1 MEAGAVCPAV
11 AKGLGAGAV
20 LNMLF
25 GFSGVGSKEKGLGVC
40 FAGGCFNGENGD
52 ETEANGLG
60 AVDEG
65 AVGAP
70 PKLPLNMEEN
80 GLGG

>member
-1 MEAGAVCPAV
+1 MEAGAFCPAV
-11 AKGLGAGAV
+11 AKGLGAVVV

-25 GFSGVGSKEKGLGVC
+25 GFSGVGSKEKGPGVW
-40 FAGGCFNGENGD
+40 FAGGSFNEANGD

-60 AVDEG
+60 AVDGG